1 MTGLVGLATALLG
14 AGAASAAVYPAGGSG
29 FNGGPEGWG
38 SPQAATCNLPLGGLC
53 TANAG
58 YDGANGNPAGSLALD
73 TSILVNLGGLF
84 KSNATF
90 ESPNFTAK
98 EGGSATLALERQ
110 LASGNLLDLTPQ
122 ATYTATLIDRT
133 SGVSST
139 AITDTVAASET
150 TFSGKNGAVK
160 LVEGHTYA
168 ISITAETSSSVA
180 NVGLLGSTSLR
191 FDNVSLTVGTTG
203 GGGGGGGAGGGGSS
217 SLTDKQ
223 LTTLMQNSL
232 VGPAVIK
239 GKRIFVKAKCPAKV
253 GTACKVTVQG
263 LLKKGKPATGKRTA
277 KIAKGKTKQLV
288 LKVKPKLKAKVA
300 TKKRMLFKQ
309 TVKAGKAKATVYKN
323 LKLIKRR

>member
-1 MTGLVGLATALLG
+1 MTGLVGLATVLLG

-29 FNGGPEGWG
+29 FNGGPEGWA
-38 SPQAATCNLPLGGLC
+38 SPQAASCNLPLGGLC

-90 ESPNFTAK
+90 ESPDFTAK

-122 ATYTATLIDRT
+122 GTYTATLIDRT
-133 SGVSST
+133 SGVAST
-139 AITDTVAASET
+139 VITDTVAASET
-150 TFSGKNGAVK
+150 TFSGKSGAVK

-168 ISITAETSSSVA
+168 IAIAAETSSSVA

-203 GGGGGGGAGGGGSS
+203 GGGGGGGGGSS

-232 VGPAVIK
+232 IGPAVIK

-263 LLKKGKPATGKRTA
+263 LLKKGKPATSKRTA

-300 TKKRMLFKQ
+300 KKKRMLFKQ